1 MSYCLCL
8 GGMHIGRPS
17 SSVRTLPSAPG
28 EVPAAPW
35 SPASPIDRG
44 QLLLAAA
51 PRSLT
56 AAHVRR
62 CMVAA
67 ACSVNQS
74 VTKSLLYSQLSKR
87 LPTELRIECK
97 LK

>member
-17 SSVRTLPSAPG
+17 SSVLTLPSAAGESPPLPG
-28 EVPAAPW
+28 AQHP
-35 SPASPIDRG
+35 
-44 QLLLAAA
+44 LAAA

-56 AAHVRR
+56 AVRVRR

-74 VTKSLLYSQLSKR
+74 VTKSLFYSQLSKR
-87 LPTELRIECK
+87 LPIELRIECK
-97 LK
+97 LKKK